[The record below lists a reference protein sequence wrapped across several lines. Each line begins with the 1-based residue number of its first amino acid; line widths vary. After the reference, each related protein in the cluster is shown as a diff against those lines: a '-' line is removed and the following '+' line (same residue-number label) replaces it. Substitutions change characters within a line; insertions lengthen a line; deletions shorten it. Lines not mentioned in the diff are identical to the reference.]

1 MNFSGTCIPSVSSSK
16 RLSVCDSVSV
26 SVSVLC
32 GCRCLLLCCLLLSL
46 FLSVVIVLRI
56 CMCQPKQNCTRACT
70 CTNVKWHGTG
80 AGGNAR
86 VAKCQGWRRH
96 VYRCTST
103 HSPLPL
109 YPLSLSFP
117 LAFPPS
123 FPLLAIPRVPH
134 PFSTLSVP
142 CVLPPSRLATR
153 MQEAWQQACKKP
165 ALGWLQSSKSP
176 FKMHH
181 PCLWR
186 QLEPT
191 VWGDNWSKQSG
202 GKAMGSLSRILCHA
216 FAEAQPL
223 RCLCT

>member
-1 MNFSGTCIPSVSSSK
+1 MAQALEEMRELQSAKGGADTSIGARPPTPLFLSTLSLSPS
-16 RLSVCDSVSV
+16 LSLS
-26 SVSVLC
+26 
-32 GCRCLLLCCLLLSL
+32 LLLSL
-46 FLSVVIVLRI
+46 SLPSPVSHTLFHLCL
-56 CMCQPKQNCTRACT
+56 CLAC
-70 CTNVKWHGTG
+70 C
-80 AGGNAR
+80 
-86 VAKCQGWRRH
+86 
-96 VYRCTST
+96 
-103 HSPLPL
+103 LP
-109 YPLSLSFP
+109 
-117 LAFPPS
+117 
-123 FPLLAIPRVPH
+123 R
-134 PFSTLSVP
+134 
-142 CVLPPSRLATR
+142 
-153 MQEAWQQACKKP
+153 AWQHACKKLGNKHARKP